1 MYTEKKMHAVQRTGP
16 LYGVHLFLG
25 LNGLW
30 TDLTMEQVLMVS
42 MKSRGGLTHGRGLTD
57 SVRNQWVH
65 IRCTIFQQYIWP
77 WGYSLEGSV

>member
-1 MYTEKKMHAVQRTGP
+1 MHAVQRTG
-16 LYGVHLFLG
+16 HA
-25 LNGLW
+25 LNGPW
-30 TDLTMEQVLMVS
+30 TDLTIEQVLMAS

-65 IRCTIFQQYIWP
+65 TIVQQYIWP